1 MIFKYLTKSFY
12 INLSII
18 FLIFFLDRA
27 SKLYVIYL
35 DKKNLNSK
43 LFSSEFLNIDL
54 IWNEG
59 IAFGLFSFNQNNL
72 GSDIFNSAY
81 LNIVLIWNKGIAFGL
96 FSFNESH
103 LYNIL
108 SLIISIIVVILVI
121 MSLKSHGF
129 KRYSLLMIVGGALG
143 NLHDRIFFNAVPDF
157 IDFHI
162 GNFHWFIFN
171 VSDIFITLGVI
182 SMIVLELA
190 DNKTEETK

>member
-1 MIFKYLTKSFY
+1 MFKFLSKKFY
-12 INLSII
+12 IS
-18 FLIFFLDRA
+18 FLIVAVIFFLDRLT
-27 SKLYVIYL
+27 KIFIIQL
-35 DKKNLNSK
+35 DKNS
-43 LFSSEFLNIDL
+43 
-54 IWNEG
+54 
-59 IAFGLFSFNQNNL
+59 L
-72 GSDIFNSAY
+72 GSDIFNSTY

-96 FSFNESH
+96 FSFNESY
-103 LYNIL
+103 LYDIL

-121 MSLKSHGF
+121 MSLKSEGF

-157 IDFHI
+157 IDFHV

-190 DNKTEETK
+190 DNKTKKTKL

>member
-1 MIFKYLTKSFY
+1 MRSKFLSKNFY
-12 INLSII
+12 ISFSIVT
-18 FLIFFLDRA
+18 LIYFLDRLT
-27 SKLYVIYL
+27 KIYVIQL
-35 DKKNLNSK
+35 DK
-43 LFSSEFLNIDL
+43 
-54 IWNEG
+54 
-59 IAFGLFSFNQNNL
+59 NNL

-129 KRYSLLMIVGGALG
+129 KRYSLLMIVGGAVG

-157 IDFHI
+157 IDFHV

-182 SMIVLELA
+182 SMIIFELL
-190 DNKTEETK
+190 NKENEDR

>member
-1 MIFKYLTKSFY
+1 MIFKFLSKNFY
-12 INLSII
+12 ISFSIVA
-18 FLIFFLDRA
+18 LIYFLDRL
-27 SKLYVIYL
+27 SKIYVIQL
-35 DKKNLNSK
+35 DK
-43 LFSSEFLNIDL
+43 
-54 IWNEG
+54 
-59 IAFGLFSFNQNNL
+59 NNL

-96 FSFNESH
+96 LSFSQSY

-108 SLIISIIVVILVI
+108 SLIIAIIIIVLVI
-121 MSLKSHGF
+121 MSLKSQGL

-143 NLHDRIFFNAVPDF
+143 NLHDRFFFNAVPDF

-182 SMIVLELA
+182 VMIVLELF
-190 DNKTEETK
+190 DNKNEKI

>member
-1 MIFKYLTKSFY
+1 MIFKFLSKNFY
-12 INLSII
+12 ISFSIVA
-18 FLIFFLDRA
+18 LIYFLDRLT
-27 SKLYVIYL
+27 KIYVIQL
-35 DKKNLNSK
+35 DK
-43 LFSSEFLNIDL
+43 
-54 IWNEG
+54 
-59 IAFGLFSFNQNNL
+59 NNL

-96 FSFNESH
+96 FSFDESH

-157 IDFHI
+157 IDFHV

-182 SMIVLELA
+182 CMIVLELIDKDKY
-190 DNKTEETK
+190 DNDKKI